1 MSEQTTETPTPEAP
15 APDPHATYEDFKKIR
30 LITARVMAA
39 EAVEGADKLLRLTL
53 DDGKRQDRTIVSGI
67 RKSFAPEDM
76 VGRMICIVDNL
87 KPRKIFGIMS
97 EGMIMAANHP
107 DGHIVL
113 IAPAAELPPG
123 AEIS

>member
-1 MSEQTTETPTPEAP
+1 MSEQTAETTAAPPEP
-15 APDPHATYEDFKKIR
+15 QHATYEDFKKVR
-30 LITARVMAA
+30 LITAKVMAA

-53 DDGKRQDRTIVSGI
+53 DDGRRQDRTIVSGI

-97 EGMIMAANHP
+97 EGMILAANHP
-107 DGHIVL
+107 DGAIVL
-113 IAPAAELPPG
+113 IAPAGELPPG